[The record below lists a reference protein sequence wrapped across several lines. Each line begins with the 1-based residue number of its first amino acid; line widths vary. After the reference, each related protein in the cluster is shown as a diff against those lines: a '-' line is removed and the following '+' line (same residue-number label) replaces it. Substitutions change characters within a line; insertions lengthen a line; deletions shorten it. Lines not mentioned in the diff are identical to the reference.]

1 VICNGAAK
9 LYVGAVARRIEIEL
23 TSARPDG
30 TWTWRA
36 AGALNPRGT
45 LDGSLLYEAA
55 KAGDVVRAE
64 AEFGIEGITVVA
76 VEPPRP
82 TETTDPNRIELIERP
97 TTAGVTTQLTGGRGR
112 PGPDGGPD
120 RRRGDQ
126 GGGQR
131 RGRPSQRPTPT
142 GAGGGSDQSDS
153 NGNGRGA
160 RDGHG
165 DSALGPHGARTDRP
179 ARPDRPTRQPR
190 ATAGPGRGGARTQGP
205 GGREANGGPRADRE
219 GSARPDGDQGG
230 QRRQPAPRQKR
241 LSPGNAHR
249 NAMLES
255 LPAEQQPIAQQLL
268 RGGIPAVR
276 TALHFERERAREEGR
291 PEPSTEGVLA
301 LAESLVSR
309 VKAAEWRDRAEA
321 AIKLG
326 DDLAMRDL
334 RSLVSGSDAA
344 RDEASRDLVVTL
356 REMLERRIEAHR
368 TAWSDDVTKNLDE
381 QHVVR
386 ALRLSSRPP
395 DPAARF
401 SAELASRLRD
411 AASTALSPATPEAQ
425 WLAVLQAVVES
436 PVRRTVKPE
445 GLPANP
451 SPELLETARQHC
463 GRVPALAPLLGIS
476 VPPPPGPVRPNV
488 PTKAPSR
495 GRARTGRPARRTAAV
510 PAPPTRAEQP
520 AQEPVPAEEPATA
533 EGPATEPQ
541 AAVEPEP
548 AAEAVTP
555 LTVVEQA
562 PEAPV
567 PEVAAPEVPVS
578 ETEAP
583 EPQAAVDPEPEA
595 EAVTPPTVVE
605 QAPEAAVPEA
615 AVPEAAVPEAAVP
628 EAAVPEAEAAAG
640 PSPGPEEPLALDE
653 GAPEG
658 LPATEVTSGAGAS
671 LANEP

>member
-1 VICNGAAK
+1 
-9 LYVGAVARRIEIEL
+9 VARRIEIEL

-64 AEFGIEGITVVA
+64 AEFGIEGITVVG

-82 TETTDPNRIELIERP
+82 PEATDPNRIQLIERP
-97 TTAGVTTQLTGGRGR
+97 TTAAVTTQLTGGRGR
-112 PGPDGGPD
+112 PGPDGGTD

-126 GGGQR
+126 SGGQR
-131 RGRPSQRPTPT
+131 RGRPSPRPASAGPAE
-142 GAGGGSDQSDS
+142 GADQSEA

-165 DSALGPHGARTDRP
+165 DVARGSHDGRTDRP

-190 ATAGPGRGGARTQGP
+190 ATAGPGRGAPRSSGP
-205 GGREANGGPRADRE
+205 GVREANGGPDADRVGGARADS
-219 GSARPDGDQGG
+219 GPGG
-230 QRRQPAPRQKR
+230 QRRQPAQRQKR
-241 LSPGNAHR
+241 LNPANAHR

-255 LPAEQQPIAQQLL
+255 LPAEQRPIAQQLL

-334 RSLVSGSDAA
+334 RSLVSGSDVA

-356 REMLERRIEAHR
+356 RELLERRVEAHR
-368 TAWSDDVTKNLDE
+368 TAWSDDVAKNLDE
-381 QHVVR
+381 GHVVR

-401 SAELASRLRD
+401 SAEMATRLRD
-411 AASTALSPATPEAQ
+411 AAGAALSPATPEAQ
-425 WLAVLQAVVES
+425 WIAVLQAVVES

-495 GRARTGRPARRTAAV
+495 SRSRTSRPARRTEAV
-510 PAPPTRAEQP
+510 PAPPN
-520 AQEPVPAEEPATA
+520 PAERPVQGPAPDASAVPATA
-533 EGPATEPQ
+533 PQPVIEPQ
-541 AAVEPEP
+541 GLIEPQPEAETAVPPAAVEP
-548 AAEAVTP
+548 
-555 LTVVEQA
+555 A
-562 PEAPV
+562 PEA
-567 PEVAAPEVPVS
+567 EVPPA
-578 ETEAP
+578 EAP
-583 EPQAAVDPEPEA
+583 EA
-595 EAVTPPTVVE
+595 E
-605 QAPEAAVPEA
+605 VPEA
-615 AVPEAAVPEAAVP
+615 GVEASADPAD
-628 EAAVPEAEAAAG
+628 
-640 PSPGPEEPLALDE
+640 SREEQLSLDE
-653 GAPEG
+653 GTVEAGAP
-658 LPATEVTSGAGAS
+658 TEVTSGAGAS

>member
-1 VICNGAAK
+1 VICASAPK

-45 LDGSLLYEAA
+45 LDASLLYEAA

-64 AEFGIEGITVVA
+64 AEFGIDGITVVA

-82 TETTDPNRIELIERP
+82 PEATDPNRIELIERP
-97 TTAGVTTQLTGGRGR
+97 TPSGVTTQLVGGRGR
-112 PGPDGGPD
+112 PTPDGGGD
-120 RRRGDQ
+120 RRRGDRD
-126 GGGQR
+126 GQS
-131 RGRPSQRPTPT
+131 RGRPSQRPAPS
-142 GAGGGSDQSDS
+142 GPAGGPQHPQA
-153 NGNGRGA
+153 NGNGRAA
-160 RDGHG
+160 RVTDGDAATASSG
-165 DSALGPHGARTDRP
+165 RSDRQPRSDRP
-179 ARPDRPTRQPR
+179 ARQPR
-190 ATAGPGRGGARTQGP
+190 ATAGPGRGGPRGP
-205 GGREANGGPRADRE
+205 GPREAQGGPA
-219 GSARPDGDQGG
+219 G
-230 QRRQPAPRQKR
+230 QPAGTRGETGQSAQKRAPAQRQKR

-255 LPAEQQPIAQQLL
+255 LPVEQRPIAQQLL

-344 RDEASRDLVVTL
+344 RDEASRELVVTL
-356 REMLERRIEAHR
+356 REMLERRVEAHR
-368 TAWSDDVTKNLDE
+368 TAWSDDVAKNLDE
-381 QHVVR
+381 GHVVR

-401 SAELASRLRD
+401 SAELATRLRD
-411 AASTALSPATPEAQ
+411 AASAALSPATPEAQ

-436 PVRRTVKPE
+436 PVRRTVRPE
-445 GLPANP
+445 GLPPNP
-451 SPELLETARQHC
+451 SPELLETARQQC

-488 PTKAPSR
+488 LTKAPSR
-495 GRARTGRPARRTAAV
+495 GHGRPSRPARQAV
-510 PAPPTRAEQP
+510 KPSPPAGGRPRR
-520 AQEPVPAEEPATA
+520 PVEEP
-533 EGPATEPQ
+533 P
-541 AAVEPEP
+541 
-548 AAEAVTP
+548 
-555 LTVVEQA
+555 
-562 PEAPV
+562 
-567 PEVAAPEVPVS
+567 S
-578 ETEAP
+578 
-583 EPQAAVDPEPEA
+583 
-595 EAVTPPTVVE
+595 
-605 QAPEAAVPEA
+605 
-615 AVPEAAVPEAAVP
+615 
-628 EAAVPEAEAAAG
+628 G
-640 PSPGPEEPLALDE
+640 PSPGVEDKQAAEAQAPREEPPVAELTE
-653 GAPEG
+653 GVEPAAPEAFDEQAG
-658 LPATEVTSGAGAS
+658 EGGTATSAESAEAQPTEAREHAEDDPATEADAGLPPEELTSAAGALQAS
-671 LANEP
+671 EP

>member
-1 VICNGAAK
+1 VICTGAAK

-82 TETTDPNRIELIERP
+82 AETTDPNRIELIERP

-126 GGGQR
+126 SGGQR

-142 GAGGGSDQSDS
+142 GAGGGSGQSDS

-165 DSALGPHGARTDRP
+165 DTALGPHGARTDRP

-190 ATAGPGRGGARTQGP
+190 AAAGPGRGGARTQGP
-205 GGREANGGPRADRE
+205 SGREANGGPRADRE
-219 GSARPDGDQGG
+219 GGARPDGARPDGDQAG
-230 QRRQPAPRQKR
+230 QRRQPAQRQKR

-381 QHVVR
+381 HHVVR

-411 AASTALSPATPEAQ
+411 AASTALSPETPEAQ

-520 AQEPVPAEEPATA
+520 VQEPVPA

-548 AAEAVTP
+548 AAEV
-555 LTVVEQA
+555 
-562 PEAPV
+562 
-567 PEVAAPEVPVS
+567 
-578 ETEAP
+578 
-583 EPQAAVDPEPEA
+583 
-595 EAVTPPTVVE
+595 VTPPTVVE

-628 EAAVPEAEAAAG
+628 EAAVPEAEAAAE
-640 PSPGPEEPLALDE
+640 PSVSPEEPLALDE

-658 LPATEVTSGAGAS
+658 LPPTEVTSGAGTS